1 MHHSVHRQR
10 SNDRLK
16 CSPPGVNLIA
26 SHSSFANVS
35 ELSRRVKAHRLT
47 PVIAKT
53 AQINCKEDGCLQKTE
68 VVWGELSAAE
78 SQKQML
84 GSTVRSKKQCEQKW
98 LINEIIN

>member
-1 MHHSVHRQR
+1 M
-10 SNDRLK
+10 K
-16 CSPPGVNLIA
+16 CSPPSFNHTT

-47 PVIAKT
+47 PVIGKT
-53 AQINCKEDGCLQKTE
+53 VQIICKEDGCLQKTE

-84 GSTVRSKKQCEQKW
+84 GSTVRSKKQYELKCP
-98 LINEIIN
+98 IYEIMN